1 MTRRAPY
8 ILAALTTLMVLA
20 VGATAAG
27 QTITAELK
35 GTVTDVTG
43 GVLPNATVVAVGPTG
58 QRETVSDVEGFYRLS
73 YLAPG
78 LYQVTV
84 SQVGFQPAVREVTLP
99 LHRTLTL
106 DVQLEVGQAEQV
118 TVRANAPATDR
129 SRSSLS
135 SVISPETIELIPV
148 NNRNYL
154 DLIRLT
160 PGVVENPRA
169 GATASTALDT
179 TGAILGE
186 RAGNISFLTDG
197 LWNNDSF
204 NGGVLQNLTQDTV
217 EQFEVIAAGYA
228 AEFGQGSGGVVNV
241 ITKSGTN
248 QVSGS
253 GFTFIRNDALDAS
266 NVDGDD
272 PPELARFN
280 VGFTVGECERNLV
293 GNCSGSKPCGLMT
306 FEKTDIS
313 PREKGAEM
321 SSVLRSVRKRKKGH
335 TLGAVDVIDRA
346 EYAELEVDAKVA
358 LIRSLVPLGLMHIEE
373 LLDEEV
379 TALAGERS
387 ARKAPSVGG
396 RRHGSNPGTVGLA
409 GQRVPIRV
417 PRIRHVTEREIPLRS
432 YEALHGDRAVN
443 DLLLRRVLY
452 GISCRNYAAAA
463 EAIPRA
469 IGLSGSTVSRA
480 FIQASATKLRELQ
493 ERDLSG
499 EDVVALVLDGK
510 TFAEAT
516 MVVALGITMTG
527 DKRFLGVVET
537 NTENEKVLTPFLR
550 SLVERGLDVSQGLLV
565 IVDGGKGL
573 RAAVR
578 KAFRHRALVQRCQWH
593 TRENVVRDV
602 AKREQPVWR
611 QRLQR
616 AYHRPEY
623 DEALAALQSLQHE
636 LEDRNQSAAGSLA
649 EGLDETLT
657 LHRLGVY
664 GVLGRSLKTTNGLES
679 INALIEE
686 RCAKV
691 DHWQNSSQRHR
702 WLATA
707 LLDIEPRLRKVMG
720 YRHLPRLRDALKR
733 ELKID
738 TTTSTKKAA

>member
-1 MTRRAPY
+1 M
-8 ILAALTTLMVLA
+8 
-20 VGATAAG
+20 GAT
-27 QTITAELK
+27 
-35 GTVTDVTG
+35 
-43 GVLPNATVVAVGPTG
+43 
-58 QRETVSDVEGFYRLS
+58 
-73 YLAPG
+73 PG
-78 LYQVTV
+78 
-84 SQVGFQPAVREVTLP
+84 
-99 LHRTLTL
+99 
-106 DVQLEVGQAEQV
+106 
-118 TVRANAPATDR
+118 R
-129 SRSSLS
+129 S
-135 SVISPETIELIPV
+135 
-148 NNRNYL
+148 
-154 DLIRLT
+154 
-160 PGVVENPRA
+160 G
-169 GATASTALDT
+169 
-179 TGAILGE
+179 
-186 RAGNISFLTDG
+186 
-197 LWNNDSF
+197 W
-204 NGGVLQNLTQDTV
+204 
-217 EQFEVIAAGYA
+217 
-228 AEFGQGSGGVVNV
+228 
-241 ITKSGTN
+241 
-248 QVSGS
+248 
-253 GFTFIRNDALDAS
+253 
-266 NVDGDD
+266 
-272 PPELARFN
+272 
-280 VGFTVGECERNLV
+280 
-293 GNCSGSKPCGLMT
+293 
-306 FEKTDIS
+306 
-313 PREKGAEM
+313 
-321 SSVLRSVRKRKKGH
+321 
-335 TLGAVDVIDRA
+335 
-346 EYAELEVDAKVA
+346 
-358 LIRSLVPLGLMHIEE
+358 
-373 LLDEEV
+373 
-379 TALAGERS
+379 
-387 ARKAPSVGG
+387 
-396 RRHGSNPGTVGLA
+396 A

-463 EAIPRA
+463 EAIPGA

-527 DKRFLGVVET
+527 DKRCLGFVET
-537 NTENEKVLTPFLR
+537 DTENEQVLTPFLR

-573 RAAVR
+573 RAAGR

-593 TRENVVRDV
+593 KRENGVSDL

-616 AYHRPEY
+616 AYNRPEY

-691 DHWQNSSQRHR
+691 DHWQHSSQRQR

-738 TTTSTKKAA
+738 TTTSKTKAA

>member
-1 MTRRAPY
+1 
-8 ILAALTTLMVLA
+8 
-20 VGATAAG
+20 
-27 QTITAELK
+27 
-35 GTVTDVTG
+35 
-43 GVLPNATVVAVGPTG
+43 
-58 QRETVSDVEGFYRLS
+58 
-73 YLAPG
+73 
-78 LYQVTV
+78 
-84 SQVGFQPAVREVTLP
+84 
-99 LHRTLTL
+99 
-106 DVQLEVGQAEQV
+106 
-118 TVRANAPATDR
+118 
-129 SRSSLS
+129 
-135 SVISPETIELIPV
+135 
-148 NNRNYL
+148 
-154 DLIRLT
+154 
-160 PGVVENPRA
+160 
-169 GATASTALDT
+169 
-179 TGAILGE
+179 
-186 RAGNISFLTDG
+186 
-197 LWNNDSF
+197 
-204 NGGVLQNLTQDTV
+204 
-217 EQFEVIAAGYA
+217 
-228 AEFGQGSGGVVNV
+228 
-241 ITKSGTN
+241 
-248 QVSGS
+248 
-253 GFTFIRNDALDAS
+253 
-266 NVDGDD
+266 
-272 PPELARFN
+272 
-280 VGFTVGECERNLV
+280 
-293 GNCSGSKPCGLMT
+293 
-306 FEKTDIS
+306 
-313 PREKGAEM
+313 M
-321 SSVLRSVRKRKKGH
+321 SSVLRSVRKRKKGR
-335 TLGAVDVIDRA
+335 TLGAVDIIDRA
-346 EYAELEVDAKVA
+346 EYAELEVDAKVE

-379 TALAGERS
+379 TALAGERY
-387 ARKAPSVGG
+387 ARKDPSVGG

-432 YEALHGDRAVN
+432 YEALHGDRAVK
-443 DLLLRRVLY
+443 LLTRVLY
-452 GISCRNYAAAA
+452 GISCRNYDRLLTRVLYGISCRNYEAAA
-463 EAIPRA
+463 EAIPGA

-499 EDVVALVLDGK
+499 EDVVAIVLDGK

-527 DKRFLGVVET
+527 DKRFLGFVET
-537 NTENEKVLTPFLR
+537 DTENEQVVTPFLR

-573 RAAVR
+573 RAAVH

-593 TRENVVRDV
+593 KRENVVSYV

-616 AYHRPEY
+616 AYNRPAY
-623 DEALAALQSLQHE
+623 DEALAALKSLQRE

-738 TTTSTKKAA
+738 TTTSKKKAA

>member
-1 MTRRAPY
+1 
-8 ILAALTTLMVLA
+8 
-20 VGATAAG
+20 
-27 QTITAELK
+27 
-35 GTVTDVTG
+35 
-43 GVLPNATVVAVGPTG
+43 
-58 QRETVSDVEGFYRLS
+58 
-73 YLAPG
+73 
-78 LYQVTV
+78 
-84 SQVGFQPAVREVTLP
+84 
-99 LHRTLTL
+99 
-106 DVQLEVGQAEQV
+106 
-118 TVRANAPATDR
+118 
-129 SRSSLS
+129 
-135 SVISPETIELIPV
+135 
-148 NNRNYL
+148 
-154 DLIRLT
+154 
-160 PGVVENPRA
+160 
-169 GATASTALDT
+169 
-179 TGAILGE
+179 
-186 RAGNISFLTDG
+186 
-197 LWNNDSF
+197 
-204 NGGVLQNLTQDTV
+204 
-217 EQFEVIAAGYA
+217 
-228 AEFGQGSGGVVNV
+228 
-241 ITKSGTN
+241 
-248 QVSGS
+248 
-253 GFTFIRNDALDAS
+253 
-266 NVDGDD
+266 
-272 PPELARFN
+272 
-280 VGFTVGECERNLV
+280 
-293 GNCSGSKPCGLMT
+293 
-306 FEKTDIS
+306 
-313 PREKGAEM
+313 M

-335 TLGAVDVIDRA
+335 TLGAVDVIDRE
-346 EYAELEVDAKVA
+346 EYAELEVDATVE

-379 TALAGERS
+379 TALAGERY

-452 GISCRNYAAAA
+452 GISCRNDAAAA
-463 EAIPRA
+463 EAIPGA

-510 TFAEAT
+510 TFAEST

-537 NTENEKVLTPFLR
+537 GTENEQVLTPFLR

-578 KAFRHRALVQRCQWH
+578 HAFRHRALVQRCQWH
-593 TRENVVRDV
+593 QRENGVSDV

-616 AYHRPEY
+616 AYTRPEY

-649 EGLDETLT
+649 EGPDETLT
-657 LHRLGVY
+657 LHRLVGVY

-679 INALIEE
+679 SNALIEE